1 MCSMF
6 KIFGLVIFKVVVF
19 SHFNQFSRFLDGR
32 KTCCLFSFQLTN
44 ITSLFIIPNTIFL
57 ANIAVF
63 LYRCPYDRH
72 AYNSNAHQHIFRTRV
87 MLRQI
92 RTLENTTVLSMKH
105 DENILLESEI
115 FKEYPFLNAT
125 QYEKTLF
132 FYFL

>member
-19 SHFNQFSRFLDGR
+19 SHFSQFSRFLDGK

-87 MLRQI
+87 LLRQI

-115 FKEYPFLNAT
+115 FKEY
-125 QYEKTLF
+125 LF
-132 FYFL
+132 FKCNLV